1 MNEHMKLSDMPEMCS
16 AIKEWLS
23 TRYGTAEGIKI
34 WEKTSQQYNEYLK
47 ELPDYGGKK
56 SSHAFAIYGG
66 VVIFSLYPLLPD
78 QPPIEEIQEFVT
90 SLFMGAFVKLGKVF
104 NLNRNFDMWMI
115 NKVFQKVGKKDRK
128 QFEQYPSSFCN
139 MSECRIC

>member
-1 MNEHMKLSDMPEMCS
+1 MDNHMINVYFRISICVLGYYEALYRCIFKEAEEDLRGIIFRRCLTMNEHMKLSDMPEMCS

-78 QPPIEEIQEFVT
+78 QPPICLWE
-90 SLFMGAFVKLGKVF
+90 LL
-104 NLNRNFDMWMI
+104 
-115 NKVFQKVGKKDRK
+115 
-128 QFEQYPSSFCN
+128 
-139 MSECRIC
+139 